1 MSRIVVLDSTPLG
14 MLANPQGDSDN
25 ARCGAWFLRLQATGD
40 TIIIPEIADY
50 EVRRELKRIAATAS
64 LRRLDGLQ
72 NQATYLA
79 LTTAVMHKASDLW
92 ATVRQQGRVTADPH
106 ALDGDV
112 ILAAQASFLGDPD
125 LPVVIATGN
134 VKHLILFGDARLWQD
149 V

>member
-14 MLANPQGDSDN
+14 LLANPHGGLEN
-25 ARCGAWFLRLQATGD
+25 TRCGAWFLRLKTTGE
-40 TIIIPEIADY
+40 TVIIPEIADY
-50 EVRRELKRIAATAS
+50 EVRRELKRIGATAG
-64 LRRLDGLQ
+64 LLRLDALQ
-72 NQATYLA
+72 NQATYVA
-79 LTTAVMHKASDLW
+79 LTTAAMRRAADLW
-92 ATVRQQGRVTADPH
+92 AAVRQCGRVTADPH